1 MSVHTG
7 TYHFE
12 VSRTAM
18 SPEAY
23 VPGCTSTNCLVPPH
37 TRCTGFQMMR
47 DSSASGV
54 YRGIGGGAGRHRKWA
69 VPPRPQLAD
78 VRGVEQLLG
87 PQRHRLARAP
97 GRPRRPPP
105 GP

>member
-23 VPGCTSTNCLVPPH
+23 VPAHTGTYRLVPPYS
-37 TRCTGFQMMR
+37 RCTGFQMHAQVQVLSR
-47 DSSASGV
+47 LHNLESSG
-54 YRGIGGGAGRHRKWA
+54 Y
-69 VPPRPQLAD
+69 
-78 VRGVEQLLG
+78 
-87 PQRHRLARAP
+87 
-97 GRPRRPPP
+97 PP
-105 GP
+105 GQDSQVLVGQNCTYVSEHGTDMYIQFHVFMKVYVHVHEY